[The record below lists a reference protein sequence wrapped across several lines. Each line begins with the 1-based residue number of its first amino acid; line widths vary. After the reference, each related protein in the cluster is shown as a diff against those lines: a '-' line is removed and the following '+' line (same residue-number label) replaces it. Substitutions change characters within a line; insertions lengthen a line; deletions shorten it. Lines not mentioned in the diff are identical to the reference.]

1 MQHML
6 PLLNNMEAPPGQ
18 SSKQQQ
24 LMRTVSISVL
34 VMSLPV
40 LYVSFLHVPPAALF
54 RDTTF
59 WFLMSNSIIIVI
71 AADSGMLFF
80 RSSSSSSSASPDDDD
95 GGLSFA
101 AVSVSEPAV
110 TAVAVKDGRHAPS
123 MGGSDETEAIK
134 DQ

>member
-1 MQHML
+1 MF
-6 PLLNNMEAPPGQ
+6 PLLSTVSSMQGPPPGPGQQQ
-18 SSKQQQ
+18 SSKQ

-40 LYVSFLHVPPAALF
+40 LYVSFLHVPPAALA

-80 RSSSSSSSASPDDDD
+80 RSSSSSSPREATPRSSRSVELEQQPWMARRLA
-95 GGLSFA
+95 GGVFLLC
-101 AVSVSEPAV
+101 
-110 TAVAVKDGRHAPS
+110 
-123 MGGSDETEAIK
+123 
-134 DQ
+134 